1 MASKLHA
8 PSLVELAVSEIRRLI
23 LAGRYR
29 LGDRLVEER
38 LSEELGISRPP
49 VREALRLL
57 ERGGLVV
64 STPRRGT
71 IVTPLTAADIEE
83 ILSFRMALDRLA
95 AELGV
100 PVEPRNQGRL
110 LRLREAMAEITAAAR
125 AGDRTR
131 LVLAN
136 FDFHLAFAALPAHR
150 RLEETYRD
158 LTFQLQLC
166 MALNLEVRERI
177 HGSLDEN
184 AVRHQRLL
192 DLVESGNREAVQE
205 EVARHESRT
214 FLDALRRSVED

>member
-110 LRLREAMAEITAAAR
+110 QRMREAMAEITAAR
-125 AGDRTR
+125 G
-131 LVLAN
+131 
-136 FDFHLAFAALPAHR
+136 
-150 RLEETYRD
+150 
-158 LTFQLQLC
+158 
-166 MALNLEVRERI
+166 
-177 HGSLDEN
+177 
-184 AVRHQRLL
+184 
-192 DLVESGNREAVQE
+192 
-205 EVARHESRT
+205 
-214 FLDALRRSVED
+214 